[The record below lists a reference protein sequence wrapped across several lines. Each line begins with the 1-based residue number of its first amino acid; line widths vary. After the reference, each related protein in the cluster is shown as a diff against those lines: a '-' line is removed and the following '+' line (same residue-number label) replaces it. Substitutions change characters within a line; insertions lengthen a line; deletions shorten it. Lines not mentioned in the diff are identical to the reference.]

1 MCVFS
6 LIFFFLFGF
15 SSLAHHI
22 HTYTVHYASIVYTKE
37 QYAGRT
43 ASPKTQ
49 SRCECS
55 KYMICPSSPLIFLRS
70 PVLFF
75 VRQTGSPSFYFW
87 LCYYFS
93 FSFSFFP
100 PTLSFPLTAA
110 CLLSL
115 SLSLLKSPVHIISTL
130 FLSFSPLPSQ
140 LHSLNPCSLLWLV
153 PYSSFSFSLFFA
165 SL

>member
-1 MCVFS
+1 MKRKRKKKRERKKKGRKERKREEEDKKKIENSLLPCVCVFS
-6 LIFFFLFGF
+6 IIFFFLFGF

-75 VRQTGSPSFYFW
+75 VRQTGSPSFYF
-87 LCYYFS
+87 LA
-93 FSFSFFP
+93 
-100 PTLSFPLTAA
+100 L
-110 CLLSL
+110 
-115 SLSLLKSPVHIISTL
+115 
-130 FLSFSPLPSQ
+130 
-140 LHSLNPCSLLWLV
+140 
-153 PYSSFSFSLFFA
+153 
-165 SL
+165 